1 MKEMKEFLIIL
12 GVAGVEEAKVE
23 AGGEVEDE
31 DEAEGGEEEEE
42 EEVEDCRMVVELI
55 KVNYL
60 FGMIC

>member
-1 MKEMKEFLIIL
+1 MKEMKDFLIIL
-12 GVAGVEEAKVE
+12 GVAGVEEAKEE
-23 AGGEVEDE
+23 AGGEVE

-42 EEVEDCRMVVELI
+42 EEVEDSRMVVELI

>member
-31 DEAEGGEEEEE
+31 AEGGEEEEE
-42 EEVEDCRMVVELI
+42 VEDSRMVVVELI

>member
-31 DEAEGGEEEEE
+31 AEGGEEEEE
-42 EEVEDCRMVVELI
+42 EEVEDSRMVVVELI